1 MVGTVDEISKLG
13 VIAKKLPCVET
24 IILGLIKT
32 LAFGNYKT
40 SETCEFFVP
49 NMYITHNQ

>member
-1 MVGTVDEISKLG
+1 MVGTVDEISELV
-13 VIAKKLPCVET
+13 VIAKKLPCVDT

-40 SETCEFFVP
+40 CK
-49 NMYITHNQ
+49 NC